1 MVAGPLAL
9 FGVKI
14 QVDTGYG
21 ISRQDHPR
29 MAVWRIQW
37 FELMANFFESFFSLW
52 QPSQNNALSMQEI
65 KSSVSL
71 QTFIV
76 ASKLFTVQI
85 LNFAGINIRMAHNIS
100 GMLSSSFQGNND

>member
-21 ISRQDHPR
+21 ISRQDYPR

-37 FELMANFFESFFSLW
+37 FELLANFFESFFSLW
-52 QPSQNNALSMQEI
+52 QPTQNNGLSLPEI
-65 KSSVSL
+65 KSRVSF
-71 QTFIV
+71 QTFVV
-76 ASKLFTVQI
+76 ASKLFSVQV
-85 LNFAGINIRMAHNIS
+85 LNLIGINIRMAYNIS
-100 GMLSSSFQGNND
+100 GMLSSSFQGNDD